1 MGTFRDSDFHE
12 KYGLFVQ
19 QSVNMQLN
27 LNADL
32 GESFGP
38 WPMGDD
44 ANLLGVVNSAN
55 IACGFHAGDPAV
67 MAETISV
74 AASTNVS
81 IGAHPGFPDLQGF
94 GRRQMSIPSDEL
106 TALVQYQ
113 LAALDGMSKIRG
125 LPMTHVK
132 PHGALNN
139 IACEDRAMAD
149 IIVAAVKS
157 YNADLIFLAPVLSKL
172 ADAAKDA
179 SLFVALEVFA
189 DRAYTNTGSLVSRRK
204 PGAVI
209 DTAEGCIR
217 QVLAMIEAGGIITET
232 GITLST
238 DFHSICVHGDNA
250 HAVETASLLRDALLS
265 KGHELLP
272 LPEIMFND

>member
-1 MGTFRDSDFHE
+1 MR
-12 KYGLFVQ
+12 
-19 QSVNMQLN
+19 LN

-44 ANLLGVVNSAN
+44 ANLLNVVNSAN
-55 IACGFHAGDPAV
+55 VACGFHAGDPAV
-67 MAETISV
+67 MANTIDL
-74 AASTNVS
+74 AAAANVS

-94 GRRQMSIPSDEL
+94 GRRPMTIPASEL
-106 TALVQYQ
+106 TALIQYQ
-113 LAALDGMSKIRG
+113 LAALDGMSKMRK

-139 IACEDRAMAD
+139 MACEDRALAD
-149 IIVAAVKS
+149 IIVNAVKS

-172 ADAAKDA
+172 ADAAEQA
-179 SLFVALEVFA
+179 QFRVALEVFA
-189 DRAYTNTGSLVSRRK
+189 DRAYTDSGSLVSRSK

-209 DTAEGCIR
+209 ETAEGCIN
-217 QVLAMIEAGGIITET
+217 QVLAMIEAEGVVTET
-232 GITLST
+232 GATLKT

-250 HAVETASLLRDALLS
+250 HAVETARLIKDALLAQ
-265 KGHELLP
+265 GHQLQTLP
-272 LPEIMFND
+272 DIMINS